1 MVTLLLSTSVDDH
14 GLSAISRGD
23 IEADALPDGVGL
35 FHVVAEGARLRPA
48 RAVLCRHTGTRWVD
62 VDFAG
67 FHSAVVE
74 FAEFLLGAGVEHG
87 DRVAVLGRNSYEWVV
102 LDYAALSIG
111 AIVVPVYPTASEQ
124 QIAHLLA
131 DSGAVYGF
139 AETAEQRELLSRLGS
154 PRWRMPVRLLTDP
167 PVRPDT
173 PPAQSFAERSAAVRA
188 DDIATIVYTSGTT
201 GMPKGC
207 VLTHRNMFAS
217 SGNTVRHLPELF
229 RAEDAA
235 TLLALPL
242 SHIFGRTVLLAC
254 LHGGTRTRLLAG
266 IPDLLDALPEFRP
279 TFLALVPYALE
290 KIRKRC
296 RVAIGAEADRVA
308 VDYGRALFE
317 ADTVDPDLAAAHRAH
332 HDFEF
337 AAVREIFG
345 GRCRY
350 VISGGASLDAT
361 TDAYYAGVGIQI
373 LGAYGLTE
381 SATAVTI
388 NQVHAN
394 RHGSVGRPVPGTT
407 VAIAADGEVLVAGA
421 NTSPGYWPT
430 DATVAETILRTGD
443 LGRLDAD
450 GYLYITGRRK
460 EILVT
465 NGGKNVAPT
474 PLEDRVRL
482 HPLVSNCIVLGE
494 ARSYVTALVTLD
506 PVALEIWARD
516 REPAVPPQEWTRHPE
531 VVTAVATAI
540 EEANGLVSQAESI
553 REFRVVSGDFTVDN
567 GQLTPS
573 LKLRRAVI
581 EQAYAADIAA
591 LYTPRPSA

>member
-1 MVTLLLSTSVDDH
+1 MLSTSVDDH
-14 GLSAISRGD
+14 ALSAISRGETD
-23 IEADALPDGVGL
+23 ADALPDEAGL
-35 FHVVAEGARLRPA
+35 FHVVAEGARHRPG
-48 RAVLCRHTGTRWVD
+48 RAVLCRHTGTAWID
-62 VDFAG
+62 VNFAG
-67 FHSAVVE
+67 FHRDVVE
-74 FAEFLLGAGVEHG
+74 FAEFLLGCGVAHG

-111 AIVVPVYPTASEQ
+111 AIVVPVYPTASDQ
-124 QIAHLLA
+124 QIAHILA

-139 AETAEQRELLSRLGS
+139 TETAEQRELLTRQGDS
-154 PRWRMPVRLLTDP
+154 RWRMPVRLLTDP
-167 PVRPDT
+167 PVHPGA
-173 PPAQSFAERSAAVRA
+173 PAAPAQSFAERSAAVRA

-217 SGNTVRHLPELF
+217 SGNTVGHLPELF
-229 RAEDAA
+229 RSEDAA

-308 VDYGRALFE
+308 VEYGRALFE
-317 ADTVDPDLAAAHRAH
+317 ADAVDPALAAAHRAH
-332 HDFEF
+332 HDVEF
-337 AAVREIFG
+337 AGVREAFG

-388 NQVHAN
+388 NQVRAN

-407 VAIAADGEVLVAGA
+407 VGIAADGEVFVAGA

-430 DATVAETILRTGD
+430 EARVAETMLRTGD
-443 LGRLDAD
+443 LGAIDVD

-506 PVALEIWARD
+506 PVALRTWAHD
-516 REPAVPPQEWTRHPE
+516 REPAVPEGVWVRHPE
-531 VVTAVATAI
+531 VVAAVATAI
-540 EEANGLVSQAESI
+540 DDANGLVSQAESI
-553 REFRVVSGDFTVDN
+553 REFRIVSGDFTVDN

-573 LKLRRAVI
+573 LKLRRAII
-581 EQAYAADIAA
+581 EQAYADDIAA
-591 LYTPRPSA
+591 LYAPRPSA

>member
-1 MVTLLLSTSVDDH
+1 MLLSTSVDDH
-14 GLSAISRGD
+14 GLSAISRGES
-23 IEADALPDGVGL
+23 EADALPDEAGL
-35 FHVVAEGARLRPA
+35 FHVVSEGARLRPD
-48 RAVLCRHTGTRWVD
+48 RAVLCRRSGTAWVD
-62 VDFAG
+62 VDFSG
-67 FHSAVVE
+67 FHSDVVE
-74 FAEFLLGAGVEHG
+74 FAEFLLGCGVAHG

-102 LDYAALSIG
+102 ADYAALSIG

-124 QIAHLLA
+124 QIAHIVA
-131 DSGAVYGF
+131 DSGAAYGF
-139 AETAEQRELLSRLGS
+139 AETPEQRELLARVGGE
-154 PRWRMPVRLLTDP
+154 RWRLPVRLLTDP
-167 PVRPDT
+167 PIAPD
-173 PPAQSFAERSAAVRA
+173 AADARSFAERSAAVRA
-188 DDIATIVYTSGTT
+188 GDIATIVYTSGTT

-217 SGNTVRHLPELF
+217 SGNTVRHLSELF
-229 RAEDAA
+229 RAGDAS

-254 LHGGTRTRLLAG
+254 LHGGTRTGLLAG

-296 RVAIGAEADRVA
+296 WAAIGEAADRVA

-317 ADTVDPDLAAAHRAH
+317 ADAVDPELAAAHRAH
-332 HDFEF
+332 NEHEF
-337 AAVREIFG
+337 VAVREIFG

-361 TDAYYAGVGIQI
+361 TDAFYAGAGIQI

-388 NQVHAN
+388 NPVRAN
-394 RHGSVGRPVPGTT
+394 RHGSVGRPVPGVT
-407 VAIAADGEVLVAGA
+407 VAIADDGEVLVSGA

-430 DATVAETILRTGD
+430 DVRTAETMLRTGD
-443 LGRLDAD
+443 LGSVDPD

-465 NGGKNVAPT
+465 SGGKNVAPT

-506 PVALEIWARD
+506 PVAVEEWARD
-516 REPAVPPQEWTRHPE
+516 REPSAPQRDWSNHSE
-531 VVTAVATAI
+531 VVAAVATAI
-540 EEANGLVSQAESI
+540 ADANGLVSRAESI

-581 EQAYAADIAA
+581 EQAYADDISA
-591 LYTPRPSA
+591 LYAPRPSA

>member
-1 MVTLLLSTSVDDH
+1 MLLSTSVDDH

-23 IEADALPDGVGL
+23 TDADALPDRVGL
-35 FHVVAEGARLRPA
+35 FHVVAEGARHRPA
-48 RAVLCRHTGTRWVD
+48 RAVLCRHGEAGWID
-62 VDFAG
+62 IDFAQ
-67 FHSAVVE
+67 FHSDVVA
-74 FAEFLLGAGVEHG
+74 FAESLLGSGVLHG

-102 LDYAALSIG
+102 VDYAALSIG

-124 QIAHLLA
+124 QIAHIIA
-131 DSGAVYGF
+131 DSGAVHGF
-139 AETAEQRELLSRLGS
+139 AETAEQRDMLARLGES
-154 PRWRMPVRLLTDP
+154 QWRTPVRMLTDP
-167 PVRPDT
+167 PV
-173 PPAQSFAERSAAVRA
+173 PAAASTAESFVERSAAVRA

-229 RAEDAA
+229 RAEDSA

-266 IPDLLDALPEFRP
+266 IPDLLDALPTFQP

-296 RVAIGAEADRVA
+296 RSAIGADAEAVA
-308 VDYGRALFE
+308 VDYGRAMFE
-317 ADTVDPDLAAAHRAH
+317 ADAVDPELAAAHRARN
-332 HDFEF
+332 DDEF
-337 AAVREIFG
+337 AAVRAVFG

-361 TDAYYAGVGIQI
+361 TDAFYAGVGVQV

-407 VAIAADGEVLVAGA
+407 VAIAADGEVLVSGA
-421 NTSPGYWPT
+421 NTSPGYWPNF
-430 DATVAETILRTGD
+430 AESTGTWLPTGD
-443 LGRLDAD
+443 LGKLDAG

-460 EILVT
+460 EILIT
-465 NGGKNVAPT
+465 TGGKNVAPT

-482 HPLVSNCIVLGE
+482 HPLVSHCMVLGE
-494 ARSYVTALVTLD
+494 ARPFVSALVTVDPAALD
-506 PVALEIWARD
+506 AWLVNRGSEASQQDWL
-516 REPAVPPQEWTRHPE
+516 RHPE
-531 VVTAVATAI
+531 LMAAIATAI
-540 EEANGLVSQAESI
+540 EDANGLVSRAESI
-553 REFRVVSGDFTVDN
+553 REFRVVSGDFTVEN

-581 EQAYAADIAA
+581 EQAYADDISA
-591 LYTPRPSA
+591 LYTPS

>member
-1 MVTLLLSTSVDDH
+1 MVTVLLSTSVDDAQP
-14 GLSAISRGD
+14 SAVSRGR
-23 IEADALPDGVGL
+23 ADAEVLPDGAGL
-35 FHVVAEGARLRPA
+35 FHVVAEGARRSPGRSILCRRTESGWDEIAWGEFRADVVAFA
-48 RAVLCRHTGTRWVD
+48 RALLESGVG
-62 VDFAG
+62 
-67 FHSAVVE
+67 HS
-74 FAEFLLGAGVEHG
+74 

-102 LDYAALSIG
+102 ADFAALSIG

-124 QIAHLLA
+124 QIAHILA
-131 DSGAVYGF
+131 DSGAAYGF
-139 AETAEQRELLSRLGS
+139 AETAEQRDLLARLGES
-154 PRWRMPVRLLTDP
+154 QWRAPVRLLTDP
-167 PVRPDT
+167 PG
-173 PPAQSFAERSAAVRA
+173 ALAAVDAFTARA
-188 DDIATIVYTSGTT
+188 AAVTADAVATIVYTSGTT

-217 SGNTVRHLPELF
+217 SANTVRHLPELF

-254 LHGGTRTRLLAG
+254 LHSGAKTGLLAG
-266 IPDLLDALPEFRP
+266 IPDLMDALPGFRP
-279 TFLALVPYALE
+279 TFLALVPYGLE
-290 KIRKRC
+290 KVRKRC
-296 RVAIGAEADRVA
+296 RGAIGAPAEQVA

-317 ADTVDPDLAAAHRAH
+317 ADAVDPELAGRHRALN
-332 HDFEF
+332 DTVF
-337 AAVREIFG
+337 AAVRGVFG

-361 TDAYYAGVGIQI
+361 TDAFYAGVGIQI

-388 NQVHAN
+388 NEVHAN

-407 VAIAADGEVLVAGA
+407 VGIAADGEVLVSGL
-421 NTSPGYWPT
+421 NTSPGYWPNT
-430 DATVAETILRTGD
+430 ASAETWLRTGD
-443 LGRLDAD
+443 LGRIDAD
-450 GYLYITGRRK
+450 GFVYITGRRK

-465 NGGKNVAPT
+465 SGGKNVSPT

-482 HPLVSNCIVLGE
+482 HPLVSNCMVLGE

-506 PVALEIWARD
+506 PVAVEAWAAERNLAA
-516 REPAVPPQEWTRHPE
+516 PAEGWHRHPE
-531 VVTAVATAI
+531 LAPAVAAAI
-540 EEANGLVSQAESI
+540 EDANGLVSRAESI
-553 REFRVVSGDFTVDN
+553 REFRLVSGDFTVEN

-581 EQAYAADIAA
+581 EQAYADDIAA
-591 LYTPRPSA
+591 LYHS

>member
-1 MVTLLLSTSVDDH
+1 MLLSTSVDEP
-14 GLSAISRGD
+14 GLTAISRGEA
-23 IEADALPDGVGL
+23 EADLLPDRVGL
-35 FHVVAEGARLRPA
+35 FHVIAEGARLRPR
-48 RAVLCRHTGTRWVD
+48 RAVLSRPVESGWED
-62 VDFAG
+62 VDFG
-67 FHSAVVE
+67 RFHRDVVS
-74 FAEFLLGAGVEHG
+74 FAEALLAWGVEHG
-87 DRVAVLGRNSYEWVV
+87 DRIAVLGRNSYEWVV
-102 LDYAALSIG
+102 VDFAALAIG

-124 QIAHLLA
+124 QIDHLLA

-139 AETAEQRELLSRLGS
+139 TETAEQRELLTRLGGA
-154 PRWRMPVRLLTDP
+154 RWRQPVRLLSDP
-167 PVRPDT
+167 APIGSGAVPV
-173 PPAQSFAERSAAVRA
+173 ASFAERRAAVRA

-217 SGNTVRHLPELF
+217 SANTVRHLPELF
-229 RAEDAA
+229 RAEDAS

-254 LHGGTRTRLLAG
+254 LYGGTRSGLLAG
-266 IPDLLDALPEFRP
+266 IPELPAAMPGFRP

-296 RVAIGAEADRVA
+296 RSAIGPEAERVA
-308 VDYGRALFE
+308 VDYGRALFDHD
-317 ADTVDPDLAAAHRAH
+317 AVDLELAAAHRTLNET
-332 HDFEF
+332 EF
-337 AAVREIFG
+337 AAVRGVFG

-361 TDAYYAGVGIQI
+361 TDAFFAGAGVQI

-394 RHGSVGRPVPGTT
+394 RHGSVGRPVPGTA
-407 VAIAADGEVLVAGA
+407 VALATDGEVLVSGP
-421 NTSPGYWPT
+421 NTSPGYWPAAADYLGT
-430 DATVAETILRTGD
+430 WLPTGD
-443 LGRLDAD
+443 LGAIDAD
-450 GYLYITGRRK
+450 GYLSITGRRK

-465 NGGKNVAPT
+465 SGGKNVAPT

-482 HPLVSNCIVLGE
+482 HPLVSNCMVVGE
-494 ARSYVTALVTLD
+494 GRSFVAALVTLD
-506 PVALEIWARD
+506 AAAVAAWAAERESTEPQQD
-516 REPAVPPQEWTRHPE
+516 RHRNPE
-531 VVTAVATAI
+531 LAAAIATAVDD
-540 EEANGLVSQAESI
+540 ANGLVSRAESI
-553 REFRVVSGDFTVDN
+553 REFRIVAGDFTVEN

-581 EQAYAADIAA
+581 EQAYAEDISA
-591 LYTPRPSA
+591 LYEN